1 MITVTFCTLAQSW
14 DAARSAALF
23 DKAVTFEP
31 TYFYF
36 YKYYAN
42 YLQPK
47 WDGKE
52 GEAAAFARKSA
63 DAIGGPEGDFLY
75 FHIAMVVLAANNGNV
90 DASQMDWA
98 RLHRGYKAQRD
109 LYGVV
114 DFDINQFALMA
125 WRFRDRDVARP
136 IFNEIGDKWSKEVW
150 GN

>member
-63 DAIGGPEGDFLY
+63 NAIGGPEGDFLY

-98 RLHRGYKAQRD
+98 RLQ
-109 LYGVV
+109 
-114 DFDINQFALMA
+114 LMA